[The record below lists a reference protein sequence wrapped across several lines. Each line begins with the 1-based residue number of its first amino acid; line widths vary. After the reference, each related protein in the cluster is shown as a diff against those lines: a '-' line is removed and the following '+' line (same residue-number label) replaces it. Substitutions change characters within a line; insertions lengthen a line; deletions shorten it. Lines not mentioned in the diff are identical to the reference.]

1 VNHSFSKL
9 KRILILMII
18 KEKELEINKFILKT
32 HLNIFV
38 SNLFLTMKIMNFE
51 ILSLTKVIHFFVI
64 YSMHAL
70 YKEIYNKK

>member
-1 VNHSFSKL
+1 
-9 KRILILMII
+9 MII